1 MVRAGDQIDHR
12 INPALVPTDVNFGSG
27 NPGAN
32 PAFTFRSRALWL
44 NTLNFGLDFY
54 Y

>member
-1 MVRAGDQIDHR
+1 V
-12 INPALVPTDVNFGSG
+12 NPALVPTDVNFGTGS
-27 NPGAN
+27 PGGF

-44 NTLNFGLDFY
+44 NTLNFGLELY

>member
-1 MVRAGDQIDHR
+1 
-12 INPALVPTDVNFGSG
+12 VNFGSG
-27 NPGAN
+27 IPGGS

-44 NTLNFGLDFY
+44 NTLNFGLELY